1 MGRCFGCTG
10 SITDLSF
17 AFGGCAQGESSSC
30 QCRDNRNG
38 ERYRDGQWSRNGKRY
53 RDGECSRNGKRYRDG
68 ECSGQ
73 CHGVGHH
80 RYRKWDRCYRHG
92 RELKYKHLGIR
103 TGEHGQHHRR
113 FHKRFRHDQ

>member
-1 MGRCFGCTG
+1 MSRCFGCTG

-17 AFGGCAQGESSSC
+17 AFGGCAQGESSPG

-53 RDGECSRNGKRYRDG
+53 RDGECS
-68 ECSGQ
+68 GQ
-73 CHGVGHH
+73 CHGVDHH

-92 RELKYKHLGIR
+92 RKLKYKHLGIR
-103 TGEHGQHHRR
+103 TGEHGQRHRR